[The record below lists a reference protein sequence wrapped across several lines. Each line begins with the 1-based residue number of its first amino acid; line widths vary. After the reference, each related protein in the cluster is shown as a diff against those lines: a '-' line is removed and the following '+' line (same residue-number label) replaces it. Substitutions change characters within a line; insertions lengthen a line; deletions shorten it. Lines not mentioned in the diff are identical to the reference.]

1 MATIVWTKQALEQ
14 RRLLYKQ
21 GVMEFGV
28 SVAINT
34 ADKIIA
40 IIEDL
45 GKWPESGFP
54 EPLLINSPRLF
65 RSKHINKRFKLIYR
79 FDEEKK

>member
-34 ADKIIA
+34 AEIVY
-40 IIEDL
+40 IED
-45 GKWPESGFP
+45 
-54 EPLLINSPRLF
+54 I
-65 RSKHINKRFKLIYR
+65 
-79 FDEEKK
+79 